1 MMCRLRVNERI
12 PCYLRDLRDSVVRI
26 MKPISL
32 LLLLLLAAPLQAQR
46 PGPDEI
52 ARSVDTLAARVV
64 SAGVSPA
71 LGVVVVMDGKK
82 IFQKSYGMADA
93 TRGIRA
99 NDRTLWYLAS
109 TSKSYTGF
117 GIALLVHQGVL
128 SMDTPI
134 TTLLPG
140 VHWPD
145 GVDASRLTLTQ
156 FLSHTHHINDNA
168 VVQSAAFTGAVPEA
182 QWPSLIR
189 YATPSGNQDL
199 VYSNFGY
206 NVAAMVIDRL
216 RPEGWRRYLE
226 RAVYRPV
233 GMRETYTRVS
243 GLDSR
248 RIAKPHAFAPSG
260 FVTRKFE
267 KADATMNSA
276 GGHLATL
283 NDLGRWMIVQMDGGM
298 IDGKQVFPESVVAFS
313 HRLLAR
319 QTVDRSKRFAYFDRE
334 GWGMGWDLG
343 SYRGEPMV
351 SRFGGYSTIRS
362 HFSMLPAR
370 RIGVAAQVNGPG
382 ASLATDIIAA
392 LVYDLEAGRADAR
405 SVASARLDTMVTQ
418 LPNVRRSAVLTD
430 SIRQA
435 SQRPLNRPLADFAG
449 DYRHDALGTIT
460 FTVQGDALRFRWG
473 VLEGPVEV
481 QNVERNQLRI
491 EIAGNGNGVT
501 FGFEGPGA
509 ARSLDLAGVTFI
521 RQ

>member
-1 MMCRLRVNERI
+1 MMNLRW
-12 PCYLRDLRDSVVRI
+12 
-26 MKPISL
+26 
-32 LLLLLLAAPLQAQR
+32 LLASLASLASPASLAAQR
-46 PGPDEI
+46 PAPDEI
-52 ARSVDTLAARVV
+52 SRSVDTLAARVI
-64 SAGVSPA
+64 SSGVSPA

-93 TRGIRA
+93 SRGIRA

-128 SMDTPI
+128 SMDTPV

-140 VHWPD
+140 VEWPE
-145 GVDASRLTLTQ
+145 GVDATRLTLTQ

-168 VVQSAAFTGAVPEA
+168 VVQSAAFTGAIPES

-189 YATPSGNQDL
+189 YAMPSGNQDL

-216 RPEGWRRYLE
+216 RPEGWRCFLDSV
-226 RAVYRPV
+226 VYRPA

-243 GLDSR
+243 GLDQR
-248 RIAKPHAFAPSG
+248 RIARPHGFAPSAGAVRG
-260 FVTRKFE
+260 FVTLKFE
-267 KADATMNSA
+267 KTDATMNSA

-283 NDLGRWMIVQMDGGM
+283 NDLARWIIVQMDSGR
-298 IDGKQVFPESVVAFS
+298 IDGRQVFPVEVVTLS
-313 HRLLAR
+313 HTLLAR
-319 QTVDRSKRFAYFDRE
+319 QTADRGKRFAYFDRD

-362 HFSMLPAR
+362 HLSMLPAR

-405 SVASARLDTMVTQ
+405 AVASARLDTMVMQ

-430 SIRQA
+430 SIRHA
-435 SQRPLNRPLADFAG
+435 SQRPLTRPLADFAG
-449 DYRHDALGTIT
+449 DYNNPAFGTIS
-460 FTVQGDALRFRWG
+460 FTARSDALRFRWG

-491 EIAGNGNGVT
+491 EIAGNGNTVT
-501 FGFEGPGA
+501 FKFDGEGK
-509 ARSLDLAGVTFI
+509 ARSIEVAGVSFA
-521 RQ
+521 RQP